1 MTWIFRCILQ
11 RSSLSGWSSAVVE
24 AQKTYRL
31 PVVDPTREDCLA
43 RYRYTAPL
51 RWATRYP
58 GSFLHGR
65 HDRLQEALGQNSGS
79 QWPNR
84 WNLNGYMIYLSVKIA
99 AEIHVSN
106 IYRELVD
113 YFIFMVIVH
122 VITSN
127 IFFGFIN
134 VMLFILIVLILLN
147 IKYIYLHI
155 NCVYCTLGRGWVC
168 QMIFSSSKWR
178 WYFA

>member
-1 MTWIFRCILQ
+1 MHTHNGMTKLVKYKKFIIFLSALSGFPKKHVALHMSSKLGELGLVRINFQSTWIFRCILQ

-84 WNLNGYMIYLSVKIA
+84 WNLNGYMI
-99 AEIHVSN
+99 
-106 IYRELVD
+106 
-113 YFIFMVIVH
+113 
-122 VITSN
+122 
-127 IFFGFIN
+127 
-134 VMLFILIVLILLN
+134 
-147 IKYIYLHI
+147 
-155 NCVYCTLGRGWVC
+155 
-168 QMIFSSSKWR
+168 
-178 WYFA
+178 